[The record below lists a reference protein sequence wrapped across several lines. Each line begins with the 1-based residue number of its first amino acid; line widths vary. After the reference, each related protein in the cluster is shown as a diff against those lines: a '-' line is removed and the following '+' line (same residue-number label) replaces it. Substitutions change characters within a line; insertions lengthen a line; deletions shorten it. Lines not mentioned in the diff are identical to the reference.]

1 MDSGFNQ
8 FQCPLCGKSVGIKNY
23 DPSEF
28 DDDIIGIRFAG
39 LGYGRGFEV
48 AAKGSILDSDDPVL
62 DKIADRVVEISQFL
76 LEDEEDDADDRTEE
90 LIDDINAVLR
100 PDYDDA
106 AFENL
111 VDAAE
116 ALLDRFLDYD
126 DEEDENDEEED
137 DTGQYESL
145 SELDKE
151 ILLAELEEED
161 EEEKLDDLDDE
172 IVE

>member
-1 MDSGFNQ
+1 MESAYNQ
-8 FQCPLCGKSVGIKNY
+8 FQCPLCGKSVGIKNF
-23 DPSEF
+23 DPSDF
-28 DDDIIGIRFAG
+28 DDDILGIRFVG

-76 LEDEEDDADDRTEE
+76 LVEEEDEEEEE

-100 PDYDDA
+100 PDSDDE

-111 VDAAE
+111 VDAAK
-116 ALLDRFLDYD
+116 ALLGRFLDYD
-126 DEEDENDEEED
+126 EEED
-137 DTGQYESL
+137 DEEDTMQYESL

-151 ILLAELEEED
+151 ILLAEREEEDISDLEEEIT
-161 EEEKLDDLDDE
+161 E
-172 IVE
+172 